1 MKIGIISSVF
11 NYTKTMNNKQI
22 SFKNEKDKDK
32 DKEKENASSSFNY
45 SERDI
50 FIRQYKDEN
59 GVFDVEYEDGF
70 PDDDNE
76 RYKRYLNNT
85 LNRKQGWSSEYSA
98 EKDLPFTKET
108 ENRFT
113 RENVYDDDDYLEEC
127 DFWDL

>member
-22 SFKNEKDKDK
+22 SFKSEK

-50 FIRQYKDEN
+50 FIRQYEDEN

-85 LNRKQGWSSEYSA
+85 LNRKQEWSSEYSA